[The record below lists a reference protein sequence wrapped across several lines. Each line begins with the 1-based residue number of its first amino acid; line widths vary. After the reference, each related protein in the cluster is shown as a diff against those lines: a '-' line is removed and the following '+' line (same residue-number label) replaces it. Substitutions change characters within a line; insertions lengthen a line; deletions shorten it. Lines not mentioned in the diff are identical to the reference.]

1 MNQDTIDRLR
11 ASGQLL
17 QKFRELR
24 VNDREFVTE
33 LLQHSRSILTAIAL
47 IEELENAPNGMTY
60 QELAEAVGI
69 HPNTAKQ
76 ILLAIGDDVGIENQK
91 SQVSIAKTGRQR
103 NLLKKR
109 KNPSPLIS

>member
-47 IEELENAPNGMTY
+47 IEELENAP
-60 QELAEAVGI
+60 EW
-69 HPNTAKQ
+69 H
-76 ILLAIGDDVGIENQK
+76 DVSG
-91 SQVSIAKTGRQR
+91 TGRGCGYPPEHGQA
-103 NLLKKR
+103 
-109 KNPSPLIS
+109 NPAGNRR

>member
-91 SQVSIAKTGRQR
+91 SRC
-103 NLLKKR
+103 
-109 KNPSPLIS
+109 PSPKRAGSATCSRNGKTPVP